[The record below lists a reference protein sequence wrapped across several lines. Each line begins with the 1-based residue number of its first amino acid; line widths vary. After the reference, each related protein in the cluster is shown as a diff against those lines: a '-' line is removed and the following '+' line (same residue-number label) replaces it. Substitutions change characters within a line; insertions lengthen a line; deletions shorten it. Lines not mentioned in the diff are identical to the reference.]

1 MTSLPTRPLG
11 RTDMNITTVGLGAWA
26 IGGDGWETA
35 WGPQDDLDSIATIM
49 HSVECGVNWVDTAPI
64 YGHGHS
70 EEVVGRALAALPSDD
85 RPFVFTKCGLW
96 WNDADRMEPPARDTR
111 RIRRELEHSL
121 RRLGVERVDLYQI
134 HWPPFDFAVE
144 EYWTTM
150 LDLRAEGKVR
160 AVGVSNF
167 DIAQMSAAEALGHVD
182 SLQPP
187 LSLLRPG
194 ASEAEIPWCETNG
207 TGVIVY
213 SPLESGLLTGAFDA
227 ARVASLPPSDWRATG
242 AQFTGVALLRN
253 LAIVDAMR
261 PIAARHEV
269 SVASV
274 AIAWT
279 LAQPGVTGA
288 IVGARRPGQV
298 DGWVPAA
305 ALSLTEPDLAELD
318 AAMAQRH
325 GVTA

>member
-1 MTSLPTRPLG
+1 
-11 RTDMNITTVGLGAWA
+11 MNITTVGLGAWA

-35 WGPQDDLDSIATIM
+35 WGPQDDSDSIATIV

-70 EEVVGRALAALPSDD
+70 EEVVGRALAALAPDD
-85 RPFVFTKCGLW
+85 RPRVFTKCGLW

-121 RRLGVERVDLYQI
+121 RRLGVDRVDLYQI
-134 HWPPFDFAVE
+134 HWPPVDFAVE

-150 LDLRAEGKVR
+150 LDLRAEGKGLGGRSVQFR
-160 AVGVSNF
+160 HRTTECRR
-167 DIAQMSAAEALGHVD
+167 SARSRRQPSTPTVAAASLMPLRTRFRGAL
-182 SLQPP
+182 L
-187 LSLLRPG
+187 
-194 ASEAEIPWCETNG
+194 NG

-213 SPLESGLLTGAFDA
+213 SPLESGLLSGGYDA
-227 ARVASLPPSDWRATG
+227 ARVASLPPSDWRAT
-242 AQFTGVALLRN
+242 APQFTGAALQRN

-279 LAQPGVTGA
+279 LAQPGVTAA
-288 IVGARRPGQV
+288 IVGARRAEHV
-298 DGWVPAA
+298 DGWPSAA
-305 ALSLTEPDLAELD
+305 VLSLTEADLAELD
-318 AAMAQRH
+318 VAMAQRY